1 MFQRFSVRASPDDT
15 DADFP
20 YEDILEG
27 FDDSGPSLPIILI
40 SAAAGVAGGVIGLY
54 ITYIVLQWDLAASV
68 FVAVLCA
75 SAGVGVTGAGLT
87 ALTGDKAAT
96 ANIAMS
102 CGLIV
107 IVSAFLGFCMLV
119 GALVATLIV
128 LFSAR

>member
-1 MFQRFSVRASPDDT
+1 MFRRFFVCASPDDT

-20 YEDILEG
+20 QEDILDG

-54 ITYIVLQWDLAASV
+54 IPYIVLRWGLPASV
-68 FVAVLCA
+68 FVAVFCA
-75 SAGVGVTGAGLT
+75 CVGLGATGAGLT
-87 ALTGDKAAT
+87 ALTGDRAAT
-96 ANIAMS
+96 VNIAMS

-107 IVSAFLGFCMLV
+107 ISFAFLGFCMVV

-128 LFSAR
+128 ILGGR

>member
-1 MFQRFSVRASPDDT
+1 MFRRFFVCASPDDT

-20 YEDILEG
+20 QEDILDG

-54 ITYIVLQWDLAASV
+54 VPYIVLRWGLPASV

-75 SAGVGVTGAGLT
+75 CVGLGTTGAGLT
-87 ALTGDKAAT
+87 ALTGDRAAT

-107 IVSAFLGFCMLV
+107 ISFVFLGFCMVV

-128 LFSAR
+128 VLGGR